1 LLLFFETIVIFF
13 KKNRMQ
19 GLAGEL
25 RETLGRECLEEA
37 YLAAKDGREEAQIL
51 KRTLYGCFI

>member
-1 LLLFFETIVIFF
+1 
-13 KKNRMQ
+13 MQ